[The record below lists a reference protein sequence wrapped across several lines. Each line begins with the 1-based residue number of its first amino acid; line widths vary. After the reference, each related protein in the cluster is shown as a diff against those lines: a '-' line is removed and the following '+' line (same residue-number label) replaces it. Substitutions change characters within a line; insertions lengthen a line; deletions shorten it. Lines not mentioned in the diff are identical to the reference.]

1 MAFSARV
8 PADLGSNRLAQA
20 VQRAR
25 AAGPLVDLTESNPT
39 HAGFDYP
46 ADLLTPLAHP
56 RGLVY
61 EPSPFGLPDARRAVA
76 REYERRGISV
86 VSDRIVLSAST
97 SDAYSLLFKLLAG
110 AGDEILVPRPSYPLF
125 DHLTRLDEV
134 TAVPYDLEYHDRWTI
149 DLAGVERALTPRTRA
164 LLIVSPNNPTGSF
177 VKRDELARL
186 TAACASRGVAII
198 ADEVF
203 GDYEL
208 EPGAAA
214 AAGRV
219 LDEPGGPILA
229 VSLGGLSKSAGL
241 PQIKLGW
248 MAFAGPDALVRE
260 ALERLALV
268 CDTYLSV
275 STPVQAAAAELIE
288 RGAPVRAQ
296 IQARTAAN
304 YRRLVEQTT
313 GVPAC
318 RVLRAEGGWYGV
330 VQVPTFEPE
339 EDLAVAL
346 VEHAGVLAHPG
357 YFFDFPRESFL
368 ILSLLPGE
376 PAFADGVDRVLRYLG
391 RHVGARISS
400 HA

>member
-1 MAFSARV
+1 MT
-8 PADLGSNRLAQA
+8 
-20 VQRAR
+20 
-25 AAGPLVDLTESNPT
+25 VD
-39 HAGFDYP
+39 
-46 ADLLTPLAHP
+46 P
-56 RGLVY
+56 R
-61 EPSPFGLPDARRAVA
+61 
-76 REYERRGISV
+76 
-86 VSDRIVLSAST
+86 RIVLSAST

-125 DHLTRLDEV
+125 DHLTRLDEL
-134 TAVPYDLEYHDRWTI
+134 TAVPYDLDYHDRWTI
-149 DLAGVERALTPRTRA
+149 DMASVDGALTPRTRA

-186 TAACASRGVAII
+186 SALCAPQGVAII

-203 GDYEL
+203 SDYQL

-219 LDEPGGPILA
+219 LDVPGGHTLS

-241 PQIKLGW
+241 PQVKLGW
-248 MAFAGPDALVRE
+248 MAFAGPDVLVRE
-260 ALERLALV
+260 ALDRLEFV
-268 CDTYLSV
+268 CDTYLTV

-288 RGAPVRAQ
+288 RAAPVRAQ

-304 YRRLVEQTT
+304 YRSLVEKTAT
-313 GVPAC
+313 VPAC
-318 RVLRAEGGWYGV
+318 RVLHAEGGWYAV

-368 ILSLLPGE
+368 ILSLLPVE
-376 PAFADGVDRVLRYLG
+376 RVFADGVDRVLFYIG
-391 RHVGARISS
+391 RAVTSGISR
-400 HA
+400 A